1 MELDKFSVLLAFAQK
16 KHIFHSLHPFE
27 NVWIIMIHSCKPYRH
42 TLEKRLL
49 LMLKVLRKWTQ
60 KKYSFQWRIYWRGPK
75 GPGPPL
81 FLDQTEAPRA
91 EKNFFWDRASPFSQG
106 LDDRAPALSECLDS
120 PLHLRIELDLIYS
133 LFNLIIDC
141 YLYHLLHRH
150 RHLYRHHHH
159 YYTDD
164 LVIRRQKYSDIR
176 LKNGRPRET

>member
-1 MELDKFSVLLAFAQK
+1 M
-16 KHIFHSLHPFE
+16 
-27 NVWIIMIHSCKPYRH
+27 NYRH
-42 TLEKRLL
+42 WFMKALQTYPWKTPFADV
-49 LMLKVLRKWTQ
+49 KVLRKWTQ

-91 EKNFFWDRASPFSQG
+91 EKKFFWDRASAFSQG

>member
-1 MELDKFSVLLAFAQK
+1 MKALQTYPWKTPFAD
-16 KHIFHSLHPFE
+16 
-27 NVWIIMIHSCKPYRH
+27 V
-42 TLEKRLL
+42 
-49 LMLKVLRKWTQ
+49 KVLRKWTQ

-91 EKNFFWDRASPFSQG
+91 EKKFFWDRASPVSQG

-120 PLHLRIELDLIYS
+120 PLHLRIDLDLICS
-133 LFNLIIDC
+133 FLNLIIDC

-150 RHLYRHHHH
+150 RHRHHNH

-164 LVIRRQKYSDIR
+164 LVIRRQKYSNIR
-176 LKNGRPRET
+176 LKKWQTRWDLIVNPLSFFPPFSNIKTRY